1 MLKRSPRFALG
12 LGLAA
17 LLAATNAGCASHE
30 RPQTPPESAPNR
42 QAPSSAVSKA
52 EEARRQ
58 VQAGNDY
65 LKHEQYDDAEHAYR
79 LALEAD
85 PASQEALAGLGQVA
99 VKRGRYTEA
108 LPLLERATRVP
119 TQIVSAFRSMGDAYA
134 AIGELEKASVA
145 YRQAVALAP
154 NDLSM
159 RASLARSLTET
170 GAYDEALDVCR
181 GSLRVARNDPGMLAR
196 AYAQLGEVLSRS
208 GRVADAVS
216 AYYKASELAPRDA
229 ELARGFA
236 TCAARAGLYAEA
248 ASAYGRVL
256 AISPLDVNAK
266 RQKAWVNFKLERWQN
281 SIKDYESVRD
291 SLGTVDRYYLAQA
304 YARLSKTDR
313 AVEHF
318 REVIRLDPENYKG
331 VYCNMAYAYY
341 DANRYDRAISVI
353 QEGLKADSGSACL
366 KYCWAQALDKL
377 GRHEEAI
384 PMFEAVLGDPTY
396 AETAQRELERQ
407 KRIVRLLRSKEK
419 GN

>member
-1 MLKRSPRFALG
+1 MLKRSPRFLLG

-17 LLAATNAGCASHE
+17 LLAASGAGCASHE
-30 RPQTPPESAPNR
+30 QPQTPPASAPEG
-42 QAPSSAVSKA
+42 AASASPASRA
-52 EEARRQ
+52 EEARRH
-58 VQAGNDY
+58 VQAGNDF
-65 LKHEQYDDAEHAYR
+65 LRSGQYDDAERAYR

-85 PASQEALAGLGQVA
+85 PASHEALAGLGQVE
-99 VKRGRYTEA
+99 VRRGRYTEA

-119 TQIVSAFRSMGDAYA
+119 TQIVSAFRSLGDAYA
-134 AIGELEKASVA
+134 AVGDLEKASIS

-159 RASLARSLTET
+159 RFALARALTDV
-170 GAYDEALDVCR
+170 GSYDEAQEICR
-181 GSLRVARNDPGMLAR
+181 GSLRIARGDVAMQSR
-196 AYAQLGEVLSRS
+196 AYAQLGEVFSRS
-208 GRVADAVS
+208 GRVADAIS
-216 AYYKASELAPRDA
+216 AYYKAGELAPRDPD
-229 ELARGFA
+229 LARGFA

-248 ASAYGRVL
+248 AAAYGRVL
-256 AISPLDVNAK
+256 ALSPLDVGAK
-266 RQKAWVNFKLERWQN
+266 KQLAWVNFKLERWQN

-304 YARLSKTDR
+304 YARINKTDR

-341 DANRYDRAISVI
+341 DANRYERAISVI
-353 QEGLKADSGSACL
+353 REGLAADSGSACL
-366 KYCWAQALDKL
+366 RYCWAQALDKL

-384 PMFEAVLGDPTY
+384 PMFEAVLHDPAY
-396 AETAQRELERQ
+396 AESAQRELERQ

-419 GN
+419 GD

>member
-1 MLKRSPRFALG
+1 MLKRSPRFPLG
-12 LGLAA
+12 LGLAV
-17 LLAATNAGCASHE
+17 LLAVASAGCASHE
-30 RPQTPPESAPNR
+30 RPQTPPATAAHAQASPAP
-42 QAPSSAVSKA
+42 VSNT

-65 LKHEQYDDAEHAYR
+65 LKRELYDDAERAYR

-85 PASQEALAGLGQVA
+85 PSSQEALAGLGQVE
-99 VKRGRYTEA
+99 VKRGRFSEA
-108 LPLLERATRVP
+108 LPLLERATRVS
-119 TQIVSAFRSMGDAYA
+119 TQIVSAFRSLGDAYA
-134 AIGELEKASVA
+134 AVGDLEKAAVS

-159 RASLARSLTET
+159 RFALAHALTAI
-170 GAYDEALDVCR
+170 GSYDEAEDICR
-181 GSLRVARNDPGMLAR
+181 GSLRAARNDPPMLSR
-196 AYAQLGEVLSRS
+196 AYAQLGEVESRS
-208 GRVADAVS
+208 GRVADAIS
-216 AYYKASELAPRDA
+216 AYYKATELAPHDA

-248 ASAYGRVL
+248 AAAYGRVL
-256 AISPLDVNAK
+256 TLSPLDVNAK
-266 RQKAWVNFKLERWQN
+266 KQLAWVNFKLERWQN
-281 SIKDYESVRD
+281 SIKDYEAVRD

-304 YARLSKTDR
+304 YARINRTDR

-366 KYCWAQALDKL
+366 RYCWAQALDKL
-377 GRHEEAI
+377 GRHEDAI
-384 PMFEAVLGDPTY
+384 PMFEAVVSDPAY
-396 AETAQRELERQ
+396 AESALRELERQ
-407 KRIVRLLRSKEK
+407 RRIVRLLRSKEK

>member
-1 MLKRSPRFALG
+1 MLKRSPRFPLG

-17 LLAATNAGCASHE
+17 LLTAALLGCASHE
-30 RPQTPPESAPNR
+30 RPQTPPASSAP
-42 QAPSSAVSKA
+42 APSSALSKV

-58 VQAGNDY
+58 VQAGNDF
-65 LKHEQYDDAEHAYR
+65 LKREQYDDAEHAYR

-85 PASQEALAGLGQVA
+85 PSSQEALAGLGQVE

-134 AIGELEKASVA
+134 AIGDLEKASVS

-159 RASLARSLTET
+159 RASLARALTEI
-170 GAYDEALDVCR
+170 GNYDEAEDVCR
-181 GSLRVARNDPGMLAR
+181 GSLRISRNEPGVLAR
-196 AYAQLGEVLSRS
+196 SYAQLGDVLSRS
-208 GRVADAVS
+208 GRVADAIS
-216 AYYKASELAPRDA
+216 AYYKASELAPRDP

-236 TCAARAGLYAEA
+236 RCAARAGLYAEA
-248 ASAYGRVL
+248 AAAYGRVL
-256 AISPLDVNAK
+256 ALSPLDVGAK
-266 RQKAWVNFKLERWQN
+266 KQKAWVNFKLERWQN
-281 SIKDYESVRD
+281 AIKDYESVRD

-304 YARLSKTDR
+304 YARISKTDR

-366 KYCWAQALDKL
+366 RYCWAQALDKL

-384 PMFEAVLGDPTY
+384 PMFEAVAHDPAY
-396 AETAQRELERQ
+396 AENAQRELERQ

-419 GN
+419 GD